1 MTSNN
6 EQKIVS
12 SVSHRFRDDSEE
24 AVASNSSSE
33 DNLKSKKLTR
43 NVSLLNAPTITNTG
57 SSKSPSFISTN
68 SARSNHRE
76 NIVVNRNGSH
86 PIAAIKATAS
96 IRGSCISVAQ
106 QPSNHN
112 ISMNSKT
119 DEKIH
124 VHDENN
130 NYDNN
135 NSENPT
141 QNNHNQKTTDPENG
155 RSSKNASLTNQNVT
169 TASAIPKKS
178 KSPKIT
184 KNKTKST
191 EPTKLSKLI
200 QSLNSCK
207 TNLFIYYWKATILII
222 TGLFTL
228 AIGSYLT
235 YFHFKLEATVWL
247 NPPFPIEKINGR
259 WENVQLPDY
268 SDKPYFITGPIFTA
282 TGIMAITVG
291 IVWIGII
298 REDRK
303 VLITPSA
310 SKQNTSLV

>member
-12 SVSHRFRDDSEE
+12 SVSHRDDSEE

-68 SARSNHRE
+68 SLRSNHRE

-96 IRGSCISVAQ
+96 IRGSCISIQ

-124 VHDENN
+124 VQDENA
-130 NYDNN
+130 
-135 NSENPT
+135 NSENPN
-141 QNNHNQKTTDPENG
+141 QNYNQKTATEPENG
-155 RSSKNASLTNQNVT
+155 RSSKNASVT
-169 TASAIPKKS
+169 KDPNATASAIPKKS

-184 KNKTKST
+184 KMNKTKST

-200 QSLNSCK
+200 QSLNNCK

-222 TGLFTL
+222 IGLFTL

-247 NPPFPIEKINGR
+247 NPPFPIEKIDGR